1 MTDVF
6 VAQAYRTPFGRF
18 VQDYAE
24 YRLVDLVAHIINH
37 AKWDF
42 DLAVLG
48 SALTACAGQMPLNH
62 ALLNTCKNPHL
73 SGGVVACGH
82 STGLF
87 ALEQAY
93 NAIQSSK
100 NCSVLAIGAESLSHT
115 PHLIAGLRQGI
126 TRGLCLVSDHVI
138 TDLLIEYDSQRR
150 LSEVVESFCRT
161 QSMERKQ
168 LDHYTL
174 EAYKHTL
181 KHLSVLQNCI
191 VPLEP
196 LKHDVM
202 FDDLRPLQ
210 IETDKPIF
218 GVEGILTNSHVA
230 TWADGACGVL
240 LSNEPDQIK
249 LSTIIHYYNPQLTQV
264 LPGLLCQIC
273 QKLEWQQEDIDILE
287 ISDFKAAFPVQI
299 AQIYDYEFKRI
310 NPLGGSLT
318 LGWPMGAS
326 SLMHVVHLYHQLLNT
341 NARRGVVLTYTG
353 GRHALGCALE
363 KTI

>member
-6 VAQAYRTPFGRF
+6 ITQAYRTPFGRF
-18 VQDYAE
+18 VQDYSQ
-24 YRLVDLVAHIINH
+24 YRLIDLVAHIIHH

-62 ALLNTCKNPHL
+62 ALLRAHKDPHL
-73 SGGVVACGH
+73 SGGVVSYGQ

-93 NAIQSSK
+93 NAIQAD
-100 NCSVLAIGAESLSHT
+100 NAQNVLAIGAESLSHT

-126 TRGLCLVSDHVI
+126 TKGMCLVSDHII
-138 TDLLIEYDSQRR
+138 TDLLIEHDSQRR
-150 LSEVVESFCRT
+150 LSEVIESFCRF
-161 QSMERKQ
+161 QSMKREH
-168 LDHYTL
+168 LDQYAL
-174 EAYKHTL
+174 EAYEHTL
-181 KHLSVLQNCI
+181 KNLPMLKQCI
-191 VPLEP
+191 VPLDP
-196 LKHDVM
+196 LDYDVM
-202 FDDLRPLQ
+202 FDDLRPML
-210 IETDKPIF
+210 IENMKPFF
-218 GVEGILTNSHVA
+218 GAEGILTDAHIA
-230 TWADGACGVL
+230 TWADGACGVA

-249 LSTIIHYYNPQLTQV
+249 LMTIMHHYDEQLTQV

-273 QKLEWQQEDIDILE
+273 QKLGWQEQDVDILE

-299 AQIYDYEFKRI
+299 AQIYDYDFDRI
-310 NPLGGSLT
+310 NPMGGSLT

-326 SLMHVVHLYHQLLNT
+326 SLMHVVHLYHQLLST
-341 NARRGVVLTYTG
+341 DAKRGIVLTYAG

-363 KTI
+363 KAT